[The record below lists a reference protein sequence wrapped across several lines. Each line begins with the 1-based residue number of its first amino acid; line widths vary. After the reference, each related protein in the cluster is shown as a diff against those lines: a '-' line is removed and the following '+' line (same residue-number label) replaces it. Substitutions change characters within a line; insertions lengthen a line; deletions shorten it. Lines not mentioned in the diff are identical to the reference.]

1 MATAH
6 LEMDHEA
13 AMIILKNTWND
24 RELIHLVDYYFNH
37 CLQILDFYTS
47 LKNCLSRAHDSQ
59 SSVQL
64 ALVQFEEERAED
76 VGGKRYVKTL
86 QELQRF
92 REAGDPFTEE
102 FSTLF
107 HSMYKQQEEMLQKL
121 EACKKKLEACKKKL
135 DKKVK
140 SAQTW
145 RWVTIAIFVTVFVS
159 TFILSVVK
167 VDKAW
172 RHVVVTLA
180 AALSGPIVTF
190 GKWCDSWWK
199 THQRKREGKKNL
211 IDLMN
216 VGTRISIEDLKTIR
230 SLVSKV
236 ETEIA
241 SILQNADLALGE
253 EAVELG
259 ILDFKK
265 MVEVVKTIKDLS
277 IRATK
282 SSREIQTARRVISKR
297 IMGQSSR

>member
-1 MATAH
+1 
-6 LEMDHEA
+6 
-13 AMIILKNTWND
+13 
-24 RELIHLVDYYFNH
+24 
-37 CLQILDFYTS
+37 
-47 LKNCLSRAHDSQ
+47 
-59 SSVQL
+59 
-64 ALVQFEEERAED
+64 
-76 VGGKRYVKTL
+76 
-86 QELQRF
+86 
-92 REAGDPFTEE
+92 
-102 FSTLF
+102 
-107 HSMYKQQEEMLQKL
+107 MLQKL

-259 ILDFKK
+259 ILEIKK

>member
-13 AMIILKNTWND
+13 AKIILKYIWND

-47 LKNCLSRAHDSQ
+47 LKNCLSRARDSQ
-59 SSVQL
+59 SSVHL
-64 ALVQFEEERAED
+64 ALVHFEEERAEN
-76 VGGKRYVKTL
+76 VGGRRYVRTL

-102 FSTLF
+102 FSKLF
-107 HSMYKQQEEMLQKL
+107 RSMCKQQEEMLQ
-121 EACKKKLEACKKKL
+121 KLEACKKKL

-145 RWVTIAIFVTVFVS
+145 RWVTITIFVIVFVS

-180 AALSGPIVTF
+180 AALSGPIVTV

-241 SILQNADLALGE
+241 SILQNADFALREEQE

-259 ILDFKK
+259 ILEIKK
-265 MVEVVKTIKDLS
+265 MVEVVVKTIKDLS
-277 IRATK
+277 IRANK